1 MKAMRHGYAQDP
13 GKRMERKELL
23 EMSDLNAR
31 DAKLVQYLNE
41 AYGNERHLE
50 QALEA
55 HIGLT
60 TKANYRKRLEEH
72 RRETKRHGDRI
83 QRRIKQLGGNA
94 EAVSLPGPDAFSEAA
109 EAGMSVAQRA
119 LALARG
125 PLHAVRGTSEPEKM
139 LKNAKTAFSEEAE
152 EIATYTAIE
161 QLASKVGDKE
171 TAKLAKEI
179 RREEERMASFLQ
191 KLIPQLVNDVAKA
204 EIPAEFRRNGSRT
217 TRRRTTSRR
226 STSSARTGS
235 RSAPRSSSRSASSR
249 SRSSA
254 RSGTTARRTASA
266 SRPAASRGGSKRA
279 TTSRSSSRRSGS
291 TRRSSGA

>member
-1 MKAMRHGYAQDP
+1 
-13 GKRMERKELL
+13 MERKELL

-41 AYGNERHLE
+41 AYGKERHLE
-50 QALEA
+50 HALEA

-60 TKANYRKRLEEH
+60 TKPNYRKRLEEH

-83 QRRIKQLGGNA
+83 QRRIKQLGGSA

-109 EAGMSVAQRA
+109 EAGMSIAQRA

-125 PLHAVRGTSEPEKM
+125 PLHAVRGTSEPETM
-139 LKNAKTAFSEEAE
+139 LKNAKTEFSEEAE

-191 KLIPQLVNDVAKA
+191 KLIPQLVNDVAKT
-204 EIPAEFRRNGSRT
+204 EIPAQFRRNGSRA
-217 TRRRTTSRR
+217 TRRRATSRSSTSTAR
-226 STSSARTGS
+226 STA
-235 RSAPRSSSRSASSR
+235 RSASRSASSR

-266 SRPAASRGGSKRA
+266 SRSAPSRGGTKRA
-279 TTSRSSSRRSGS
+279 TTSRSSSRRSAS

>member
-1 MKAMRHGYAQDP
+1 MQ
-13 GKRMERKELL
+13 RKELSI
-23 EMSDLNAR
+23 MKDLNAR

-41 AYGNERHLE
+41 AYGKERHLE

-60 TKANYRKRLEEH
+60 TKPNYRKRLQEH
-72 RRETKRHGDRI
+72 RRETKRHGDLI
-83 QRRIKQLGGNA
+83 ARRIKQLGGSA

-109 EAGMSVAQRA
+109 EAGMSIAQRA

-139 LKNAKTAFSEEAE
+139 LKNAKTEYSEEAE

-161 QLASKVGDKE
+161 QLAGKVGDKD
-171 TAKLAKEI
+171 TARLAKEI

-191 KLIPQLVNDVAKA
+191 KLIPQLVNDVAKT

-217 TRRRTTSRR
+217 RRRTTSRR
-226 STSSARTGS
+226 AAGSASGSSS
-235 RSAPRSSSRSASSR
+235 RSASRSSSRSATSRSSSSRSGSR
-249 SRSSA
+249 SRSS
-254 RSGTTARRTASA
+254 
-266 SRPAASRGGSKRA
+266 
-279 TTSRSSSRRSGS
+279 
-291 TRRSSGA
+291 GA